1 MMMWMLDTDSVS
13 FALRGE
19 GRVAEHIR
27 SRTPSEITV
36 SSMTAAEL
44 WFGVERR
51 RSIRLRKLVAAF
63 LDSVT
68 VLPFDA
74 QAARRYGQ
82 VGETLVRR
90 GKPIGIVDTMIA
102 AHALASGSVLVTHNA
117 AHFRQVRGLRFE
129 DWY

>member
-1 MMMWMLDTDSVS
+1 MIWMLDTDSVS
-13 FALRGE
+13 FALRAE

-27 SRTPSEITV
+27 SRMPSEIAV

-51 RSIRLRKLVAAF
+51 RSSRLRKLVGTF

-74 QAARRYGQ
+74 LAARRYGQ
-82 VGETLVRR
+82 VGESLLRR
-90 GKPIGIVDTMIA
+90 GKPIGVVDTMIA
-102 AHALASGSVLVTHNA
+102 AHALASDSVLVTHNA
-117 AHFRQVRGLRFE
+117 AHFRQVRGLQFE